1 MPLVRTLIVAVMLVV
16 SSAAR
21 PAVAEPVR
29 VSAAISLKDALE
41 EAARAYKAAGGGE
54 VEFVFGS
61 SGELMAQ
68 IKAGAPAD
76 AFISAAGKQVDD
88 LVRAGKVDEAT
99 RRVVAGNRLVL
110 IVPAGAAAA
119 GKARPGGFKDLAD
132 PAVGRVAIGEP
143 RTVPAGQYAMQVL
156 IALRLAD
163 GLGDRLVYGSNV
175 RQVLDYVERGEAA
188 AGVVYATD
196 AKQAGDKVKVVATA
210 DPTTHDPIVYPAVV
224 VRASRHKAEA
234 QRFLD
239 FLASEKGKAILAGYG
254 FTDGAPAKAA
264 TRPAAVS
271 HAGN

>member
-21 PAVAEPVR
+21 AAAAEPVR

-41 EAARAYKAAGGGE
+41 EAARAYEAGGGGE

-110 IVPAGAAAA
+110 IVPAHAAPA
-119 GKARPGGFKDLAD
+119 GKSRPGGFKDLAD

-196 AKQAGDKVKVVATA
+196 ARQAGDKVKIVATA
-210 DPTTHDPIVYPAVV
+210 DPATHDSIVYPAVV
-224 VRASRHKAEA
+224 VRASRHKVEA
-234 QRFLD
+234 VKFLD
-239 FLASEKGKAILAGYG
+239 FLAGEKGKAILAGYE